1 MRLPCAAPWEVTLPR
16 VVALTCSG
24 PSELTLAV
32 ETGAGHII
40 PPAIVGPLS
49 VESVSEPP
57 EPAVDGAAMGSAMA
71 PSAREGIRSTVLYV
85 VFGFCFVGF
94 LKETS

>member
-1 MRLPCAAPWEVTLPR
+1 MRLSGAVPWEVTLPR

-32 ETGAGHII
+32 EVGAGHIT

-71 PSAREGIRSTVLYV
+71 PSERVSVLLV
-85 VFGFCFVGF
+85 LFCKCFG
-94 LKETS
+94 LKL

>member
-1 MRLPCAAPWEVTLPR
+1 MVFVLTCSVPWEVTLP
-16 VVALTCSG
+16 VAF

-32 ETGAGHII
+32 EVGAGHIT

-71 PSAREGIRSTVLYV
+71 PSERVSVLLV
-85 VFGFCFVGF
+85 CLVSVFG
-94 LKETS
+94 LKL